1 MITHTRG
8 LALAAAVL
16 LGSAGAASAHAHL
29 KTATP
34 AADATVAVAPTE
46 LRLGFSEGVDVTF
59 TGLTLGGPAGAV
71 STGTASLAPGDDKV
85 LVVPLAG
92 PLAPGRYR
100 VDWHALAT
108 DGHRTDGT
116 YGFTV
121 KP

>member
-1 MITHTRG
+1 MNAQTRG

-34 AADATVAVAPTE
+34 AMDATVAATPTE
-46 LRLGFSEGVDVTF
+46 LRLGFSEGVDAKF
-59 TGLTLGGPAGAV
+59 TGLTLNGPAGAV
-71 STGTASLAPGDDKV
+71 PTGAATLAPGDDKV

-92 PLAPGRYR
+92 ALAPGRYR

-108 DGHRTDGT
+108 DGHKTKGA

-121 KP
+121 AP